1 MMRKIDTLI
10 VLALLIA
17 AGTLAAGF
25 LLSPARANFALSVLA
40 PVLIWGL
47 GRYFKLTWT
56 TLTAFALFVLLA
68 LTGVIVNIDL
78 TLAVVA
84 IVAALAL
91 LDLDAFRSRLAKHE
105 RIDDEDKLIN
115 HHLTRLSIICALSLL
130 LYGATFLIDIDLD
143 VWSALLLAFVLFFGL
158 SRAVTYLRRESD

>member
-1 MMRKIDTLI
+1 MKRIDTLI
-10 VLALLIA
+10 VVALLTA

-25 LLSPARANFALSVLA
+25 LLSTTRTTFVVSVLA

-56 TLTAFALFVLLA
+56 TMITFTLFVLLA
-68 LTGVIVNIDL
+68 LTGVILNIEL
-78 TLAVVA
+78 TLAIVA
-84 IVAALAL
+84 VVAALAL
-91 LDLDAFRSRLAKHE
+91 LDLDAFRSRLVKHD

-115 HHLTRLSIICALSLL
+115 RHLTRLSIICALSLL
-130 LYGATFLIDIDLD
+130 LYGATFLIDVDLD
-143 VWSALLLAFVLFFGL
+143 VWTALLLAFVLFFGL

>member
-1 MMRKIDTLI
+1 MMKRIEILI
-10 VLALLIA
+10 ILALLTA

-25 LLSPARANFALSVLA
+25 LLSTARPTFAVSVLA

-56 TLTAFALFVLLA
+56 TLTAFTLFVLLA
-68 LTGVIVNIDL
+68 LTGVIVNIEL

-91 LDLDAFRSRLAKHE
+91 LDLDAFRSRLAKHD
-105 RIDDEDKLIN
+105 RIDDEDRLIN
-115 HHLTRLSIICALSLL
+115 RHLTRLSIICGLSLL

-143 VWSALLLAFVLFFGL
+143 VWSALLLASVLFFGL